1 MKNIKVLFLGDIF
14 GRPGRRAVEAF
25 LSDYKKNNVV
35 DLCIANCENL
45 SNGKG
50 VCERTLSEM
59 IVAGVDIFSSG
70 NHLWDKKS
78 SMEYLAN
85 ETRIAKPLNYPKE
98 SVGFDHVI
106 IEVNG
111 FKVMLLTVCGQSF
124 MNPVDSPFHV
134 LDSFLNTFSNLPKHI
149 IVDFHAESTA
159 EKRTFGYYFDG
170 RVSAVIGTHTHVQ
183 TTDNMILDN
192 GTAYI
197 TDVGMC
203 GAHNSVIG
211 ITKEIAFEKIKTGMP
226 VRHKVA
232 TEGLQIN
239 GVYIE
244 IGEDGKSKWIERVKY
259 EL

>member
-1 MKNIKVLFLGDIF
+1 MKVLFLGDIF

-25 LSDYKKNNVV
+25 LPEYKKKNTV
-35 DLCIANCENL
+35 DICIANCENL

-70 NHLWDKKS
+70 NHFWDKKA
-78 SMEYLAN
+78 SMEYLAK
-85 ETRIAKPLNYPKE
+85 EARIAKPLNYPKE
-98 SVGFDHVI
+98 SIGFDHVI
-106 IEVNG
+106 FEVNG
-111 FKVMLLTVCGQSF
+111 CRVMLLTVCGQSF
-124 MNPVDSPFHV
+124 MYPVDSPFRV
-134 LDSFLNTFSNLPKHI
+134 LDGFLKSYTNLPKHI

-183 TTDNMILDN
+183 TVDNVVLEN

-203 GAHNSVIG
+203 GAHDSVIG
-211 ITKEIAFEKIKTGMP
+211 ITKEVAFERVRTGMP
-226 VRHKVA
+226 IRHEVA
-232 TEGLQIN
+232 TDGVQIN
-239 GVYIE
+239 GVCIE
-244 IGEDGKSKWIERVKY
+244 IDEDGKSVGIERIRNY
-259 EL
+259 E